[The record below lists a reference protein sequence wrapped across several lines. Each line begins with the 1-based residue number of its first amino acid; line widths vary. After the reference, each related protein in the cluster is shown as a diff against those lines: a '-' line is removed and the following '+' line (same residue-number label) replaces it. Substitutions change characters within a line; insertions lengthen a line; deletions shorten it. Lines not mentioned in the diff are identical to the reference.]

1 MAERSQVEESDS
13 TWRGAISGGGVEI
26 ASPSFT
32 RLARVVARFHSPHP
46 ALLASPGPRPDFRQS
61 RRLASPGR
69 LQGSTCQCLSRARVA
84 ARQGFT
90 RLARGSLALA
100 KILFLL
106 VLLTR
111 RDCTL
116 Q

>member
-13 TWRGAISGGGVEI
+13 TWRGAISGGGVAI

-32 RLARVVARFHSPHP
+32 RFARVVARFHSPRP
-46 ALLASPGPRPDFRQS
+46 ALLASPGPRPDFRVTQ
-61 RRLASPGR
+61 LASPGR

-84 ARQGFT
+84 ARQGCT
-90 RLARGSLALA
+90 RLARGSHALA
-100 KILFLL
+100 KILVLL